1 MIELGKVCRPMS
13 ADHSLVDS
21 RQQSK
26 VRERELPAQ
35 IDSEV
40 SFDRHPANRFSRL
53 ENGLDTVGSSRENPR
68 RRKSQLRSSTTGPAS
83 LLILL

>member
-1 MIELGKVCRPMS
+1 MIELGKACQPLL

-21 RQQSK
+21 RQQRK

-35 IDSEV
+35 TDTEV
-40 SFDRHPANRFSRL
+40 SFARHPANRFSRL
-53 ENGLDTVGSSRENPR
+53 ENGLDTVGSSRENR
-68 RRKSQLRSSTTGPAS
+68 GLRKSQPQSSTTGPTS